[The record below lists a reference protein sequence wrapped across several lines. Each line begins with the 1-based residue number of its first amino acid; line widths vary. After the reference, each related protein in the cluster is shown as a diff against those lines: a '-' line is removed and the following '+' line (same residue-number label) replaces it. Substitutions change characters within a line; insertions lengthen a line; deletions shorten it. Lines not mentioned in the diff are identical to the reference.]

1 MANYEEIKKQQ
12 LAEAEQQQAQYE
24 ASRNKN
30 AQDYYGQIE
39 KAIDTALEPTKQGIQ
54 QQIDAT
60 PRQYRSLFD
69 ANAVQQR
76 VNERLLQ
83 ERMANM
89 GLTDSGLNRSQMTA
103 LSAQRGNADN
113 AVRMQQQDAIDKLNQ
128 QLAEIMAQASANK
141 QQQSANIFAQAA
153 NDVLGNRSN
162 LWQSAASNA
171 ASVYNAELEREA
183 AAAQLAAQQ
192 AYQAAQ
198 LAEQQRQFNEE
209 LKYKKAQA
217 ESSEKQAEN
226 DAKMGLV
233 SLLMSG
239 DNPMSFVD
247 AYRTIF
253 GESPTGYA
261 SSGGPLI
268 TTSSGTATSSGT
280 TKGVATTP
288 SANAVSTSGVRYSP
302 TGNASQ
308 QNAGL
313 AITDPDGTAQTYG
326 KLMKQ
331 QVDSGSLSREAAINS
346 IIAYFKKQD
355 PEYTDNA
362 LTPVFGTRD
371 TNNRITVALAEA
383 GLRPYANQ
391 YYDDANG
398 VWMIPG
404 ERF

>member
-12 LAEAEQQQAQYE
+12 LSEAERQQAQYE

-76 VNERLLQ
+76 VNERILQ

-153 NDVLGNRSN
+153 NDILGNRSS
-162 LWQSAASNA
+162 LWQNAASNA
-171 ASVYNAELEREA
+171 ASVYNSELEREA

-198 LAEQQRQFNEE
+198 LEAEREKAKQEETLRQREE
-209 LKYKKAQA
+209 ALSIAKLL
-217 ESSEKQAEN
+217 N
-226 DAKMGLV
+226 DAAANGSADTVNEYLGASGMLGDQAKIWYSYVPKSVRDTAQSYMNSGNTYRALEYLTK
-233 SLLMSG
+233 SLGTG
-239 DNPMSFVD
+239 DALEAAISWLGIPISTQNQFIEDM
-247 AYRTIF
+247 T
-253 GESPTGYA
+253 
-261 SSGGPLI
+261 
-268 TTSSGTATSSGT
+268 SGTA
-280 TKGVATTP
+280 
-288 SANAVSTSGVRYSP
+288 SP
-302 TGNASQ
+302 TSPGSQ
-308 QNAGL
+308 RLTRADFD
-313 AITDPDGTAQTYG
+313 AAQ
-326 KLMKQ
+326 KRM
-331 QVDSGSLSREAAINS
+331 E
-346 IIAYFKKQD
+346 
-355 PEYTDNA
+355 
-362 LTPVFGTRD
+362 
-371 TNNRITVALAEA
+371 
-383 GLRPYANQ
+383 
-391 YYDDANG
+391 
-398 VWMIPG
+398 
-404 ERF
+404 

>member
-12 LAEAEQQQAQYE
+12 LSEAERQQAQYE

-76 VNERLLQ
+76 VNERILQ

-153 NDVLGNRSN
+153 NDILGNRSS
-162 LWQSAASNA
+162 LWQNAASNA
-171 ASVYNAELEREA
+171 ASVYNSELEREA
-183 AAAQLAAQQ
+183 AAAQLA
-192 AYQAAQ
+192 
-198 LAEQQRQFNEE
+198 EQQRQFNKE
-209 LKYKKAQA
+209 LKYKEAQV

-268 TTSSGTATSSGT
+268 TTSSGTATSSENKSKT
-280 TKGVATTP
+280 PMSTSAT
-288 SANAVSTSGVRYSP
+288 AVSTSERSVNS
-302 TGNASQ
+302 
-308 QNAGL
+308 
-313 AITDPDGTAQTYG
+313 DPILIG
-326 KLMKQ
+326 KQLSEL
-331 QVDSGSLSREAAINS
+331 VNGGSLTPQEAVNILIETYHGSSDDGNIEWMLEAA
-346 IIAYFKKQD
+346 K
-355 PEYTDNA
+355 
-362 LTPVFGTRD
+362 R
-371 TNNRITVALAEA
+371 A
-383 GLRPYANQ
+383 GV
-391 YYDDANG
+391 YDL
-398 VWMIPG
+398 MMSRM
-404 ERF
+404 E